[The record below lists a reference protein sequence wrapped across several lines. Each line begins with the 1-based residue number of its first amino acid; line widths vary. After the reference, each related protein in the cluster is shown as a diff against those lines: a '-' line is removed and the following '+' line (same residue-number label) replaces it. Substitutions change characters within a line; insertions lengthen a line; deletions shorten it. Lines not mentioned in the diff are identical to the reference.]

1 MKNASKKPIIGIISK
16 NITIED
22 FFGWSWQRISNDVR
36 YAINK
41 CGALAMGI
49 MPQTTRK
56 SFNLVDEHEDVL
68 LSKQEKEDLVTFIKM
83 CDGIVLQGGISSH
96 NYEEFVA
103 KYCFDNDIPLLGICA
118 GYNNIFRGLG
128 GTAEKL
134 DGKSVLI
141 HDRPDLTYAHG
152 CKIVQDDSLFAKIVK
167 EKEFFVNSVHT
178 YVGCV
183 LPKCLDVVAL
193 SDDGNAEVVE
203 AKGKKFYI
211 GVKYHPE
218 LLVDIDEK
226 QNNIF
231 KAFINACKK

>member
-1 MKNASKKPIIGIISK
+1 MKNAIKKPIIGIISK
-16 NITIED
+16 NITIEE

-56 SFNLVDEHEDVL
+56 VFNQQDEHEDVL
-68 LSKQEKEDLVTFIKM
+68 MTEEEKNDLVSFVKM

-103 KYCFDNDIPLLGICA
+103 RYCYENDIPLLGICA
-118 GYNNIFRGLG
+118 GYNNIIRGLG
-128 GTAEKL
+128 GKAEKIENKVV
-134 DGKSVLI
+134 DES
-141 HDRPDLTYAHG
+141 
-152 CKIVQDDSLFAKIVK
+152 SLFAKIVK
-167 EKEFFVNSVHT
+167 EKEFQVNSVHT
-178 YVGCV
+178 YVGTV
-183 LPKCLDVVAL
+183 IPKTLSVVAL
-193 SDDGNAEVVE
+193 SDDGQVEVVE
-203 AKGKKFYI
+203 AKDKRFFI

-231 KAFINACKK
+231 CEFIKACKKK